1 MASINYFPAHE
12 PKSEYQCSVKARQIT
27 TERECAVSLFMKYES
42 ESLIESSKTL
52 IESDF
57 PMYIERIDDNSK
69 IFTYARQSVGGSISD
84 PRYDI
89 GIKLTIS
96 VTQFNKKTLEQQR
109 HIKEIVTFKNN
120 VYDANRS
127 LRFFLGYAENNYST
141 AQILEK
147 EGEWEWEMAEIGAQ
161 FYSDHSQTYNKPTDL
176 TYQYD
181 YVNLTDSK
189 NYEYETAYG
198 DIVKHT
204 HEIIIIKNPTFSSGQ
219 QWLNACKA
227 LEFNNG

>member
-69 IFTYARQSVGGSISD
+69 IYTYARQSVGGSIDD

-127 LRFFLGYAENNYST
+127 LRIFLSGIESVNPYST

-176 TYQYD
+176 TYSYD

-204 HEIIIIKNPTFSSGQ
+204 H
-219 QWLNACKA
+219 
-227 LEFNNG
+227 